1 MRLSEKEQ
9 AIEIYKEFRQAT
21 NDPMDILKIKSKST
35 ALKCSLICVD
45 VIMKN
50 SHKKDLKY
58 WDDVK
63 TQLYNIE

>member
-1 MRLSEKEQ
+1 MRLPEKEQ
-9 AIEIYKEFRQAT
+9 AIEIYNEFYSAT
-21 NDPMDILKIKSKST
+21 NDVTDVFKVKSKSR

-50 SHKKDLKY
+50 SPKKDLKY

-63 TQLYNIE
+63 TQLYNID